1 MNTHVITAAALLAL
15 AAANPA
21 YAARYILN
29 DRDSDALWSVED
41 ADNNG
46 QIDDPS
52 GIVPFFNSTNASAIP
67 TTQNPTCLAVRADGL
82 VLIGDQLANTA
93 YMFKDQNNDHDALDA
108 GEARLI
114 VQSPNA
120 SGVTLGFPTGAAF
133 DSAGRAFIG
142 NAGNAFGDDAVYL
155 LLDLNNDGESLDA
168 GEIIEYIGDGAFGPG
183 NGPWGPQ
190 EILFVP
196 ETLIT
201 TDSCY
206 LRNSTTGLHGIYRAI
221 DLNSSGR
228 ADDPGEFTTVWDA
241 TNASGIAA
249 LAGFALERDAT
260 GNTPAGGIKLYTLQT
275 ATGAVD
281 QLIRV
286 SDLNHDFDCQDPGE
300 AAIVWS
306 TAEGG
311 FTAID
316 IVSRA
321 DGTVLIT
328 DASDDRIIALKDLNN
343 DGLFDNATERT
354 DYFLNPAGPILD
366 IRQLSPIPPQ
376 PCPGD
381 TNADRVIDAADLS
394 VLLSSFGNAVT
405 PGTGADFNG
414 DGLVSS
420 ADLSVLLSAFG
431 SAC

>member
-1 MNTHVITAAALLAL
+1 MNTPALTVAALLCL
-15 AAANPA
+15 AAQANA
-21 YAARYILN
+21 GRFILN

-46 QIDDPS
+46 QIDDPA
-52 GIVPFFNSTNASAIP
+52 GIVPFFNATNASAIP

-82 VLIGDQLANTA
+82 VIIGDQLANTA
-93 YMFKDQNNDHDALDA
+93 YMFKDQNNDHDALDP

-120 SGVTLGFPTGAAF
+120 SGITLGFPTGAAF

-142 NAGNAFGDDAVYL
+142 NAGNAFGDDAIYL
-155 LLDLNNDGESLDA
+155 LLDLNNDGDNLDT

-183 NGPWGPQ
+183 NGSWGPQ
-190 EILFVP
+190 ELLFIP
-196 ETLIT
+196 ESLVT
-201 TDSCY
+201 TDTCY
-206 LRNSTTGLHGIYRAI
+206 LRNSTSGLHGIYRAI
-221 DLNSSGR
+221 DTNNSGR

-241 TNASGIAA
+241 SNASGIAA

-260 GNTPAGGIKLYTLQT
+260 GTTPSGGVKLYTLQT
-275 ATGAVD
+275 AAGGVD
-281 QLIRV
+281 QLVRV
-286 SDLNHDFDCQDPGE
+286 SDLNHDLDCQDAGE

-306 TAEGG
+306 TAEAG

-354 DYFLNPAGPILD
+354 DYFLNPIGPILD
-366 IRQLSPIPPQ
+366 IRQLSPVPPP

-381 TNADRVIDAADLS
+381 ANNDRVINAADLS
-394 VLLSSFGNAVT
+394 VLLAQFGTSVA

-414 DGLVSS
+414 DGQVNS

-431 SAC
+431 SSCAT